1 MAKVI
6 VRRNESPEKA
16 IKRFKRKVER
26 AGIMR
31 DIKKN
36 RYYRKPSV
44 RKKEKKKAE
53 KRGVE
58 NLNVDGKEDRLMLR
72 YMKGTLL
79 CLFFFKE
86 IVNNIEGL

>member
-16 IKRFKRKVER
+16 IKKFKRKVER
-26 AGIMR
+26 EGIMR

-44 RKKEKKKAE
+44 KKKEKSKAAE
-53 KRGVE
+53 KRRRKLE
-58 NLNVDGKEDRLMLR
+58 KRR
-72 YMKGTLL
+72 RAR
-79 CLFFFKE
+79 
-86 IVNNIEGL
+86 

>member
-16 IKRFKRKVER
+16 MKRFKRKVER

-36 RYYRKPSV
+36 RYYQKPSV
-44 RKKEKKKAE
+44 RKKEKKKAAE
-53 KRGVE
+53 KRRRKLE
-58 NLNVDGKEDRLMLR
+58 RR
-72 YMKGTLL
+72 RQRR
-79 CLFFFKE
+79 
-86 IVNNIEGL
+86 